1 MLARFS
7 FSALESSSSHGS
19 GIHGAYA
26 IRRSTGTRGVVPWVD
41 RRLAFPASPSTGK
54 GTGEVAGLQLDN
66 ENHSQYDRLTMTLDQ
81 LQPGRSATIL
91 TIEGGPGVQQRL
103 LQIGLHPGDTVSLA
117 SRGAFRGPVLINV
130 SGMQVALGQGIA
142 RRIVVSPEPG
152 PARAPRRHGHRRGPG
167 RHRT

>member
-1 MLARFS
+1 MPP
-7 FSALESSSSHGS
+7 
-19 GIHGAYA
+19 AYA
-26 IRRSTGTRGVVPWVD
+26 MRPPVGTHGVVPRVD
-41 RRLAFPASPSTGK
+41 RRLAIPDSPSTGK
-54 GTGEVAGLQLDN
+54 GSSEVAPLLLDN

-130 SGMQVALGQGIA
+130 AGMQVALGRGIA

-152 PARAPRRHGHRRGPG
+152 PHGTHPGHGHRRGHG
-167 RHRT
+167 RTRR